1 MDIRIGNGFDAH
13 RLVAGRKLILCGV
26 EIPCELGLDGHSDA
40 DVAVHAVIDSI
51 LGALALGD
59 IGQWFPDTDE
69 AFKGADSMKLLESV
83 MKSPKLAA
91 WHVNNIDIVII
102 AQKPKI
108 LPFVSAMRKSLAEA
122 LNCSAERVSIKG
134 KTTEK
139 MGFCGRGEGIAATA
153 SVLMMSN

>member
-1 MDIRIGNGFDAH
+1 M
-13 RLVAGRKLILCGV
+13 
-26 EIPCELGLDGHSDA
+26 
-40 DVAVHAVIDSI
+40 AVHAVIDSI

-59 IGQWFPDTDE
+59 IGQWFPDTDQ
-69 AFKGADSMKLLESV
+69 AFKGADSMKLLETV
-83 MKSPKLAA
+83 MKSPELAA

-108 LPFVSAMRKSLAEA
+108 LPFVNAMRKSLAEA
-122 LNCSAERVSIKG
+122 LNCPVERVSIKG